1 VSPESD
7 EIRVLI
13 VDDHALVREGIASVL
28 AGCEDILVVGMAEGA
43 VEALE
48 RCAELDVDVVLMD
61 LSMPGIDGVAATA
74 LVRQR
79 FPDVQVVVL
88 TGYGADVSVRA
99 AVEAGAMACLLKTV
113 GVEELAETVRG
124 VTRGRSTFSSEF
136 LPQLLQE
143 ADDVHTAAG
152 LTARERDILPL
163 LATGLTNKG
172 IAHELGLTEGTVRIY
187 VSAILAK
194 LGVANRTEAS
204 VVAIRERLI
213 EPGTGRH
220 GPQDRSG

>member
-1 VSPESD
+1 MSPEARV
-7 EIRVLI
+7 RVLI
-13 VDDHALVREGIASVL
+13 VDDHALVRQGITSVL
-28 AGCEDILVVGMAEGA
+28 ADRDDITVVGSAEGA
-43 VEALE
+43 FEALE

-61 LSMPGIDGVAATA
+61 LSMPGVDGVAATA

-79 FPDVQVVVL
+79 FPHVQVVVL

-113 GVEELAETVRG
+113 GVDELVDAVRG
-124 VTRGRSTFSSEF
+124 VVHGRSTFSSEF

-143 ADDVHTAAG
+143 AADVHVG
-152 LTARERDILPL
+152 GRLTSRERDILPL
-163 LATGLTNKG
+163 LASGLTNKG
-172 IAHELGLTEGTVRIY
+172 IARELGLTEGTVRIY

-204 VVAIRERLI
+204 VVAIREHLI
-213 EPGTGRH
+213 EPDASRRGRQNRD
-220 GPQDRSG
+220 G